1 MKTLIKILFIAA
13 ILISC
18 NQTSQKDIFGTW
30 TTLDII
36 DNTGLDI
43 KDEVDFNKD
52 GTYKLVMISG
62 MDSVITQMN
71 GTYSISNNRQELL
84 VTTNGMTFKHT
95 ILSIEKDTIKLE
107 TESGQLIRMKRLNK

>member
-1 MKTLIKILFIAA
+1 MKTLIQIVFIVS

-18 NQTSQKDIFGTW
+18 NRTKQLDIYGTW

-43 KDEVDFNKD
+43 KDKVDFNKD

-62 MDSVITQMN
+62 QDSIISQMN
-71 GTYSISNNRQELL
+71 GTFLISDNKQELI

-95 ILSIEKDTIKLE
+95 ILSIEKDTIKLKN
-107 TESGQLIRMKRLNK
+107 ESGQLIRMKHR